1 MNNKKITLQE
11 VTSTD
16 YKFLFSLLK
25 ERDPKI
31 NISHK
36 KIPTY
41 QQHKKFVSSKP
52 YKKWYIIKFN
62 KIKIGSIYLSKNN
75 EIGIFI
81 KNDFQN
87 HKFGNDVLRIFMLQY
102 PQDRYLAN
110 ISPKN
115 KKSIKFFTNNGFKL
129 IQYTYELMKD

>member
-1 MNNKKITLQE
+1 MNNKKITLQA

-41 QQHKKFVSSKP
+41 KQHKKFVSSKP
-52 YKKWYIIKFN
+52 YKKWHIIKFN
-62 KIKIGSIYLSKNN
+62 KIKIGLIYLSKNN

-81 KNDFQN
+81 KKDFQN
-87 HKFGNDVLRIFMLQY
+87 HKFGDDVLRIFMLRH

-129 IQYTYELMKD
+129 IQYTYELTKD